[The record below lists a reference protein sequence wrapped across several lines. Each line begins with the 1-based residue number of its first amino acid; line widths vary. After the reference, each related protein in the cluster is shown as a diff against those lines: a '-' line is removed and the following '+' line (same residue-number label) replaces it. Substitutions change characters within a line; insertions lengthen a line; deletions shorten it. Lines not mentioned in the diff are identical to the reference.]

1 MTNSA
6 RSSGVA
12 ATRRLFLGIEMP
24 DFVQARLAG
33 LQTQMPGARWQWP
46 ADMHLTLRFLGSVPA
61 DQRCR
66 ISEAM
71 RGLDFSPFDI
81 RVHGVGSFAGKVL
94 WAAIQS
100 NGYLDLLRRMVDE
113 RLAQVGIPVEE
124 GDFVPHVTLARTR
137 KSARS
142 FVDTFLVE
150 HRTLE
155 LTPWT
160 VRHLTLFN
168 SEPDGFG
175 PDYRVVERYALGKE
189 SA

>member
-1 MTNSA
+1 MTNSVP
-6 RSSGVA
+6 SSGVA
-12 ATRRLFLGIEMP
+12 ATRRLFFGIEMP
-24 DFVQARLAG
+24 DFVQARLAE

-46 ADMHLTLRFLGSVPA
+46 ADMHLTLRFLGSVPE

-71 RGLDFSPFDI
+71 RGLDFSSFDI

-94 WAAIQS
+94 WAAIES
-100 NGYLDLLRRMVDE
+100 NGYLDLLKRLVDE
-113 RLAQVGIPVEE
+113 RLAQVGMPVEE
-124 GDFVPHVTLARTR
+124 ADFVPHVTLARTR
-137 KSARS
+137 KGAQSS
-142 FVDTFLVE
+142 VDAFLAE

-160 VRHLTLFN
+160 VQYLTLFN
-168 SEPDGFG
+168 SEPDSSG
-175 PDYRVVERYALGKE
+175 PAYRVVERYALDEG